1 MSIFEIKTAN
11 HCLQSLLCQQGFFN
25 LLWDDDNDNGD
36 DADKYDDDENVRA
49 LDQLNTFVVYGI
61 IGRISEELFWSPGLS
76 SLGWFQF
83 CIILEK
89 NILCEN

>member
-1 MSIFEIKTAN
+1 MSIFRIKILD

-49 LDQLNTFVVYGI
+49 LDQLNSFVGYGI
-61 IGRISEELFWSPGLS
+61 IGRISEKHVFHLVWSPFVKYTANRTALKVA
-76 SLGWFQF
+76 L
-83 CIILEK
+83 
-89 NILCEN
+89 

>member
-1 MSIFEIKTAN
+1 MSIFRIKILD

-49 LDQLNTFVVYGI
+49 LDQLNTFLFYGI
-61 IGRISEELFWSPGLS
+61 IGINR
-76 SLGWFQF
+76 
-83 CIILEK
+83 
-89 NILCEN
+89 ILCWGFCTLANTQLERKF